1 MPDNIRKNLR
11 HKKYHGA
18 YFLFSLSQIMEF
30 RKSKK
35 TKLSLINLERDIS
48 YKQNISNKCF
58 YKIMFIMLNVYNNN
72 VYKNFYKYFC
82 HFNFAQLL
90 FLLYIFMK

>member
-35 TKLSLINLERDIS
+35 TKLSLINFERDIS

-58 YKIMFIMLNVYNNN
+58 YKIMFIMLMFIIIMFIKTFINIFVILISLNYF
-72 VYKNFYKYFC
+72 FYFI
-82 HFNFAQLL
+82 
-90 FLLYIFMK
+90 FL